1 MKPHVAASSVRA
13 AAQRV
18 SSGDAQLA
26 LELVG
31 FNQDLGAAMQYV
43 FGNAF
48 VCKVSFAR
56 FYPMSS
62 RHSQQQRHST
72 CVHAFVPVSVCLCL
86 REGVYML
93 IDWASCRCLIMVL
106 SLVNGDISV
115 LHCDEGSWPQF

>member
-1 MKPHVAASSVRA
+1 MPAQVKPHVAASSVRA

-18 SSGDAQLA
+18 SNGNAQLA

-56 FYPMSS
+56 SM
-62 RHSQQQRHST
+62 HI
-72 CVHAFVPVSVCLCL
+72 CLCVCVSYRVCMDAQL
-86 REGVYML
+86 LGQ
-93 IDWASCRCLIMVL
+93 AGAVL
-106 SLVNGDISV
+106 AI
-115 LHCDEGSWPQF
+115 